1 MVIVKLTTTPPCRLS
16 FYYCPM
22 PCPLST
28 YLNYSYPSLHFP
40 FFIISLINFTKPK
53 EKKRK
58 RIEIILSHAC
68 AWTIFFF
75 AVYMNIYVE
84 VYNKLVSKWLCVTG
98 PVIVQGRAAEV
109 DGEQGS

>member
-1 MVIVKLTTTPPCRLS
+1 MHVLGL
-16 FYYCPM
+16 F
-22 PCPLST
+22 
-28 YLNYSYPSLHFP
+28 
-40 FFIISLINFTKPK
+40 
-53 EKKRK
+53 
-58 RIEIILSHAC
+58 
-68 AWTIFFF
+68 FFF